1 MKKEHVALVKR
12 ACRICSNTEDAE
24 ILLATKYYKGEPL
37 HDLKPYHGQVI
48 GFIEDGMCKK
58 CKEKYKDKIVF
69 IEIDESKS
77 EDKNNPHRTGQV
89 VEIKINSNFG
99 KYLIS
104 NNLVKNNMAYITQE
118 ELENLK
124 SKLE

>member
-1 MKKEHVALVKR
+1 MKKEHIALVKR

-24 ILLATKYYKGEPL
+24 ILIAKKYYKGEPVK
-37 HDLKPYHGQVI
+37 DLKSYHGQVI
-48 GFIEDGMCKK
+48 GFIESGMCKE

-77 EDKNNPHRTGQV
+77 EDKNNPYRTGQV
-89 VEIKINSNFG
+89 IEIKIDSKFG
-99 KYLIS
+99 KHLIS
-104 NNLVKNNMAYITQE
+104 NNLVKNNIAYITQE

-124 SKLE
+124 LKLK